1 MLPGMGH
8 LKDQDLD
15 NDALKG
21 VVAILDS
28 MTPDERRRPEIVNG
42 SRKKR
47 IARGSGTSVP
57 EVNRLLKQF
66 AQMRRMMKMVSAQ
79 QAAGRRGSKLPFL
92 GR

>member
-8 LKDQDLD
+8 MKDTDVD
-15 NDALKG
+15 PDALKG
-21 VVAILDS
+21 VTAILDS
-28 MTPDERRRPEIVNG
+28 MTADERRRPEIVNG

-57 EVNRLLKQF
+57 EINRLLKQF
-66 AQMRRMMKMVSAQ
+66 SQMRRMMKSMQA
-79 QAAGRRGSKLPFL
+79 QAASGRKGMRLPFL